1 MCLGI
6 PGEIVTVREADGVRM
21 GDVRFA
27 GITREVCLECLPD
40 AVEGEYVLVH
50 VGFAISKID
59 RVEAERAYRALDLM
73 GHTAE
78 LTADRKDERERGPP

>member
-6 PGEIVTVREADGVRM
+6 PGEILTVRDVGGVRM

-27 GITREVCLECLPD
+27 GVTREVCLECLPE
-40 AVEGEYVLVH
+40 AIEGEYVLVH
-50 VGFAISKID
+50 VGFAISRID

-78 LTADRKDERERGPP
+78 LTADRTDDREPSAS